1 MELLSAQQEYI
12 KADTQ
17 KKQALLTKI
26 NTIRSIIQNSKMLLS
41 QVDHKVLIFDK
52 VLGNFLFFFAN

>member
-26 NTIRSIIQNSKMLLS
+26 NTIRSIIQNSKILLS
-41 QVDHKVLIFDK
+41 QVDHKVLIFNK
-52 VLGNFLFFFAN
+52 IFGNFQFFC